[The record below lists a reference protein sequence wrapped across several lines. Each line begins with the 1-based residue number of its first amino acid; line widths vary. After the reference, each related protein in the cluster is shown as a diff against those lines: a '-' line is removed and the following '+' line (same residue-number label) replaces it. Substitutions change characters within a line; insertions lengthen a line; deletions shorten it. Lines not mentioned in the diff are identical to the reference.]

1 MRSVLSIYAIRQ
13 KASNRTLTTRLCGVI
28 TRALRQYTVFDVLR
42 ALSRSAQFWSSY
54 SGYLRETPQLC
65 FTFGRWSDVD
75 LARDTYRNATL
86 EKITFLRHLSQR
98 ERILEAQLSTW
109 TSGVSELQNLVLT
122 MGALSQE
129 LSSLPNDIE
138 MMVQHILGK
147 RVPEYLDSINDYLKR
162 RELDDTR
169 HAQQMNASLSRITDL
184 HAQELRILIPYFRT
198 ALQEQ
203 LGPLFSGIRVAYDV
217 LLKFRSEFQT
227 EKVNLINLVNEV
239 HGSMSEMQRNVNISS
254 AALRSLGQEVMVLG
268 DTQRAASA
276 ATQDLQNAISSL
288 TTSTFKEVEKLNA
301 TVHSINWGLSSSFHR
316 GYGAITKRVARQL
329 LSYISLGSSQD
340 FDQLQYSQV
349 FLDVLEILCVV
360 VRTLVSAS
368 ASLFVLLYSSQKYLR
383 RLFLR
388 TQGETT

>member
-1 MRSVLSIYAIRQ
+1 M
-13 KASNRTLTTRLCGVI
+13 TRG
-28 TRALRQYTVFDVLR
+28 
-42 ALSRSAQFWSSY
+42 
-54 SGYLRETPQLC
+54 TP
-65 FTFGRWSDVD
+65 
-75 LARDTYRNATL
+75 N
-86 EKITFLRHLSQR
+86 
-98 ERILEAQLSTW
+98 
-109 TSGVSELQNLVLT
+109 
-122 MGALSQE
+122 
-129 LSSLPNDIE
+129 
-138 MMVQHILGK
+138 
-147 RVPEYLDSINDYLKR
+147 
-162 RELDDTR
+162 
-169 HAQQMNASLSRITDL
+169 
-184 HAQELRILIPYFRT
+184 RT

-203 LGPLFSGIRVAYDV
+203 LGPLFSGIRVAHDV

-329 LSYISLGSSQD
+329 LSYISLVSSQD

-349 FLDVLEILCVV
+349 FLDVLEIFCVI
-360 VRTLVSAS
+360 VRALVSAS

-388 TQGETT
+388 TPGETTSRRITTTRLPLAREHGAFDVHRGIRGRTFRIPDRLYRP